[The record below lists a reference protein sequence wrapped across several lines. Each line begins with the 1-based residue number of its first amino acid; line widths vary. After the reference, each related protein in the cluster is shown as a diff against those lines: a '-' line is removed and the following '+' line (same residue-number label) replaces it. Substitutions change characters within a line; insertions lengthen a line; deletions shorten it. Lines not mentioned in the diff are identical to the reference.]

1 MTIRKILFG
10 IWAYVPFFALTDD
23 LGFLAAIPGA
33 EEHKYYISLISILF
47 GEVKCQFMS
56 FPIKQSEKKL
66 VIFRTKKLSE
76 MNRFMLSEEK
86 RNELEENYKEHYDQ
100 LGVSERN
107 IEKEALIQKLLEQ
120 QSRIDLSY
128 NKINA
133 FTTIILAIIPITVT
147 LADKEKIISLNIIE
161 KIIFII
167 LLYAMVNLCAWIF
180 QVINVRGFNA
190 SKFADLKNSENKGK
204 EQNWQIYYDW
214 QETRRKADVFVS
226 FVIYTRQWIIAVIIL
241 TLIFSIGIPLNKKED
256 SNLGKSEA
264 YTIQIE
270 NIEKTYDKSAI
281 KWYNIL
287 AELQEANCKKIVIL
301 YGESDIEEIKEK
313 LAPYSKQEITWVVDE
328 ELNKNQIKIIL
339 ER

>member
-1 MTIRKILFG
+1 M
-10 IWAYVPFFALTDD
+10 
-23 LGFLAAIPGA
+23 
-33 EEHKYYISLISILF
+33 
-47 GEVKCQFMS
+47 
-56 FPIKQSEKKL
+56 
-66 VIFRTKKLSE
+66 
-76 MNRFMLSEEK
+76 
-86 RNELEENYKEHYDQ
+86 
-100 LGVSERN
+100 
-107 IEKEALIQKLLEQ
+107 
-120 QSRIDLSY
+120 
-128 NKINA
+128 
-133 FTTIILAIIPITVT
+133 
-147 LADKEKIISLNIIE
+147 
-161 KIIFII
+161 
-167 LLYAMVNLCAWIF
+167 
-180 QVINVRGFNA
+180 
-190 SKFADLKNSENKGK
+190 
-204 EQNWQIYYDW
+204 
-214 QETRRKADVFVS
+214 FVS